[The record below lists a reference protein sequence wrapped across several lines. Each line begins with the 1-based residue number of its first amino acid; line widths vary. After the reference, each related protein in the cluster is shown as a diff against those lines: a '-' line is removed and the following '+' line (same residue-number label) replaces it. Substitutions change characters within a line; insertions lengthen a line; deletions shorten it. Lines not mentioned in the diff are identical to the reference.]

1 MLQCVIRLVPRM
13 LFAKLF
19 LFVTP
24 LEEVGVRAKRN
35 CLSYSKQRITAVK
48 IDKDS
53 EMQLLR
59 KDNSLAEES
68 KLI

>member
-1 MLQCVIRLVPRM
+1 M
-13 LFAKLF
+13 LFAKL
-19 LFVTP
+19 LWFVTP
-24 LEEVGVRAKRN
+24 LEEVGVRAKSN
-35 CLSYSKQRITAVK
+35 CLLYSKQQITAVK